1 MSTLSNIITHT
12 IKNNKELLSSY
23 TEILETENIEDATKL
38 DTIVLCFKQS
48 ILFGMTRVYNKIIN
62 LSNATEPYSINE
74 LLSSVFPVVKICN
87 SYHSLLLKL
96 GTIELEIRPEIDF
109 LESMLQAL
117 YHSIRIVLPSGNDRN
132 DRDIFKEV
140 VHIIESKKNW

>member
-1 MSTLSNIITHT
+1 
-12 IKNNKELLSSY
+12 
-23 TEILETENIEDATKL
+23 
-38 DTIVLCFKQS
+38 
-48 ILFGMTRVYNKIIN
+48 
-62 LSNATEPYSINE
+62 
-74 LLSSVFPVVKICN
+74 
-87 SYHSLLLKL
+87 
-96 GTIELEIRPEIDF
+96 LEIRPEIDF